1 MKEEREKKKK
11 KRPRRFNDCSRQE
24 TLSSLH
30 YRFHFETGKF
40 QILAEKGEM

>member
-1 MKEEREKKKK
+1 MKEERQ

-24 TLSSLH
+24 ALSSLH
-30 YRFHFETGKF
+30 YRFHFETGKV

>member
-1 MKEEREKKKK
+1 MKEEREKKER
-11 KRPRRFNDCSRQE
+11 RPRRFNDCSRQE